1 MLEDKENMSP
11 VRSVIQRIATSSPS
25 KETSSPSV
33 LGKRQLLDEALDDIT
48 KKGRRACGTFIRSSI
63 EFPSV
68 DGDSDLED
76 EQVVASL
83 LSPSIS
89 SVSNLGSTPA
99 GNVCRKRKRVLMD
112 AVVLP
117 PLEEVRLR
125 WQMQRRASAEQPFF
139 VTTPSQGIRRTRS
152 LPSLSDPDPE
162 VDESEDSRPKRIRLW
177 DDSDSTTLE
186 EQLSSSPLRALEDI
200 QMAGSD
206 DSIMLTG
213 PTRESFKGSDDD
225 LHALEIPQH
234 LVSPAP
240 RRMTHDLSSSDP
252 PSSPSREILARRKN
266 RMFSLSERPSLS
278 V

>member
-11 VRSVIQRIATSSPS
+11 VRSVMQRIVNSSPS
-25 KETSSPSV
+25 KECASLSV
-33 LGKRQLLDEALDDIT
+33 LGQRQLLDNPSDDVT
-48 KKGRRACGTFIRSSI
+48 KKGKRACGTFIRSSI
-63 EFPSV
+63 EFPYV

-76 EQVVASL
+76 ELVVASL
-83 LSPSIS
+83 LSPSRS
-89 SVSNLGSTPA
+89 SVSNLCSTPVV
-99 GNVCRKRKRVLMD
+99 NVCKKRKRVLMD

-117 PLEEVRLR
+117 PLEEIRLR
-125 WQMQRRASAEQPFF
+125 WQMQRRASIEQSSI
-139 VTTPSQGIRRTRS
+139 VTMSSKSVRRTRS
-152 LPSLSDPDPE
+152 LPLLSDAEIDE
-162 VDESEDSRPKRIRLW
+162 CVDRRQKRIRLW

-213 PTRESFKGSDDD
+213 PTRELSEGSDNSF
-225 LHALEIPQH
+225 HALEVPPQH

-240 RRMTHDLSSSDP
+240 RRMAHDLSSDP
-252 PSSPSREILARRKN
+252 PSSPSRELLARRQH
-266 RMFSLSERPSLS
+266 RMFSLSEKPSLT